1 MAKSIDKPRPSKID
15 GPIDFDS
22 KVRILDSSSLYE
34 KNAEIVAY
42 MRLPSTSAKPNP
54 KTPKYGKRTKALDKT
69 MIPWSPFTQCHIIR
83 LVVEY
88 ICICIAPNLCRK
100 KAIERLA
107 HNAASG
113 KGNSVFI
120 TPNSADPVNPK
131 STTPEIKTR

>member
-54 KTPKYGKRTKALDKT
+54 KTHGT
-69 MIPWSPFTQCHIIR
+69 S
-83 LVVEY
+83 
-88 ICICIAPNLCRK
+88 IARN
-100 KAIERLA
+100 
-107 HNAASG
+107 
-113 KGNSVFI
+113 
-120 TPNSADPVNPK
+120 K
-131 STTPEIKTR
+131 SLFDMQGFKQKVYYKELQFWFRC